1 MGITL
6 SKQAKTDG
14 PPPPTVGPFVVNT
27 KTEACHPRPCPCTAR
42 SLCAHRLLLA
52 QGSDDSLLVVRA
64 PKKTPEVPAKPKAS
78 RLQESPAQTSAESAS
93 KPTKPTKR
101 AGKKEGAQ
109 SLAEVPK
116 SRRSFRRA
124 DLRVVQVVESSATPT
139 AERPP
144 RTLPTSAPHSSNRPH
159 LRRTPSVSIKDS
171 AHICAGLGSPH
182 LRRTWRPTSAQ
193 DVVGHISPGLRRIGA
208 SQSDATQLWAASRAG
223 MRGALNTTLVAR

>member
-6 SKQAKTDG
+6 SKQAKTEG

-27 KTEACHPRPCPCTAR
+27 KTEACHPRPCPRTAR

-93 KPTKPTKR
+93 KPTKR

-171 AHICAGLGSPH
+171 AHICAGLGGPH
-182 LRRTWRPTSAQ
+182 LRRTWWATSVR
-193 DVVGHISPGLRRIGA
+193 DF
-208 SQSDATQLWAASRAG
+208 AASAPPKAMQRNYGQQAGRACVG
-223 MRGALNTTLVAR
+223 P

>member
-6 SKQAKTDG
+6 SKQTKTEG

-27 KTEACHPRPCPCTAR
+27 KTEACHPRPCPHTAR

-78 RLQESPAQTSAESAS
+78 RLQDSPAQTSAESAS
-93 KPTKPTKR
+93 KPTKR

-144 RTLPTSAPHSSNRPH
+144 RTLPASAPDSTRPHCTSAQV
-159 LRRTPSVSIKDS
+159 LA
-171 AHICAGLGSPH
+171 AHICAGLCGPH
-182 LRRTWRPTSAQ
+182 RPTSARDFEAMQ
-193 DVVGHISPGLRRIGA
+193 RSYVRH
-208 SQSDATQLWAASRAG
+208 AG
-223 MRGALNTTLVAR
+223 RSCMGP